1 MGTKVEAPPPRDYGR
16 ETRDTLEAQIDLAPD
31 LYEAE
36 ASDEYGQPAYTEL
49 GLKTLGRAL
58 FGSADNK
65 GLLDIYSQ
73 DINPRMSA
81 MERESDRAR
90 RMGDLADVEAY
101 GGRATEALLG
111 SDPYKKQLSDE
122 LSQQALAELQT
133 GATLDPSL
141 RREVQQAYRSGA
153 TARGLAY
160 NPSSASEEAYFTGL
174 KAEQLRRQRQAF
186 ASQALAQ
193 RQGLTGDPFM
203 QILGRPGQA
212 FAASQGFG
220 QQGMMMGQTAP
231 RLFSPES
238 AYAGDL
244 FAGNQ
249 AAQMAAN
256 TASAQN
262 KSAIIGGA
270 MGMLGSIGGGYAKGL
285 GQSACHVAREVYGED
300 NPKWVEF
307 FVWKESEGP
316 RWFKALYNEYSESWA
331 AFIRNKPTL
340 KAIIRKWMDTKIKG
354 E

>member
-1 MGTKVEAPPPRDYGR
+1 MGTKVAPAAPREVGKEYR
-16 ETRDTLEAQIDLAPD
+16 ETLGAQIDLAPD
-31 LYEAE
+31 LYGAE
-36 ASDEYGQPAYTEL
+36 ASDEYGQPAYADL
-49 GLKTLGRAL
+49 ALKTLGRAL
-58 FGSADNK
+58 YGSADNK

-81 MERESDRAR
+81 MERESDSAR

-174 KAEQLRRQRQAF
+174 RAEQLRRQRQAF

-212 FAASQGFG
+212 FAAGQGFG
-220 QQGMMMGQTAP
+220 QQGMVMGQTAP

-238 AYAGDL
+238 QYAGDL
-244 FAGNQ
+244 YAGNQ
-249 AAQMAAN
+249 ATQMAAN

-270 MGMLGSIGGGYAKGL
+270 MGMLLSLI
-285 GQSACHVAREVYGED
+285 H
-300 NPKWVEF
+300 
-307 FVWKESEGP
+307 
-316 RWFKALYNEYSESWA
+316 
-331 AFIRNKPTL
+331 I
-340 KAIIRKWMDTKIKG
+340 
-354 E
+354 